1 MEVNLKVLWF
11 LISDIS
17 GGMLDISVVFTLSVL
32 AFQKRQANRVSCGTT
47 S

>member
-1 MEVNLKVLWF
+1 VEVNIDVLRF

-17 GGMLDISVVFTLSVL
+17 GGMLDISDVFTLSVL
-32 AFQKRQANRVSCGTT
+32 ACQKRQANRVSCGTI